1 MVARRVSTYVQL
13 LGVVLA
19 MFWLLPAFAQSGSVR
34 IVDPDGLFGDGAV
47 VEAAARRLADEGAEV
62 VVLGAR
68 NAGAD
73 PEDAQR
79 YLDQQLAELDI
90 APSSSA
96 LRGNQIVFFVAP
108 QPGFSGIYYVSRYNE
123 KLSRRNEQ
131 SQPVYEQIMQQQ
143 MQPQFTRGALA
154 TGMAAGIDAVRTTLN
169 PPTSPV
175 VWIGGA
181 ALAVAGAGA
190 VAVPALRKRRTALE
204 ALTAARQRMD
214 EARQAAGVAIADLG
228 RRVHVAQEKAQ
239 YDTISYAPA
248 EVAHISADQRR
259 GEQLFGAAQA
269 TFDAA
274 EEGRTALEKPAA
286 ADYDR
291 LAEQYVEAERLAQE
305 AAEPIERAEQVR
317 ARLDRAASSSRGA
330 ASRLDSADV

>member
-19 MFWLLPAFAQSGSVR
+19 VFWLLPAFAQSGSVR
-34 IVDPDGLFGDGAV
+34 IEDPDGLFGDGAV

-73 PEDAQR
+73 AEDAQR

-108 QPGFSGIYYVSRYNE
+108 QPGFNGIYFVSLYNE
-123 KLSRRNEQ
+123 KL
-131 SQPVYEQIMQQQ
+131 QPVYREIIVEQ

-169 PPTSPV
+169 PPTPPV
-175 VWIGGA
+175 VWISGA

-190 VAVPALRKRRTALE
+190 VAVPALRKRKTALE
-204 ALTAARQRMD
+204 ALTAAHQRME
-214 EARQAAGVAIADLG
+214 EARRAAGVAIADLG

-239 YDTISYAPA
+239 YDTISYARA
-248 EVAHISADQRR
+248 EVAHITADQRR
-259 GEQLFGAAQA
+259 GEQLFGAAQS

-317 ARLDRAASSSRGA
+317 ATLDRATPSSRGA